1 MIRSRVAIF
10 PMVVLALALASCG
23 RGDAPALYPV
33 YGKVIFNGQPAEG
46 ATVMFQRE
54 DTPATGAAVFVPTGM
69 VDKEGN
75 FSLETEDVGY
85 GAPAGKYKVLI
96 QWRVKGEE
104 LGEPQAKPKKGS
116 RRNVVTDKPDGVPD
130 RLKGRYMKAETAQI
144 KVEVK
149 PEENTFQP
157 FDVSS

>member
-1 MIRSRVAIF
+1 MIRTRVAMIT
-10 PMVVLALALASCG
+10 MLVLASPLASCG
-23 RGDAPALYPV
+23 RGDGPALYPV
-33 YGKVIFNGQPAEG
+33 HGKVIFNGQPAEG

-54 DTPATGAAVFVPTGM
+54 DAPATGAASFVPTGM

-96 QWRVKGEE
+96 QWRIKGAEIA
-104 LGEPQAKPKKGS
+104 EPQTKPKKG
-116 RRNVVTDKPDGVPD
+116 RRSNVVTDKPDGVPD
-130 RLKGRYMKAETAQI
+130 RLKGRYMKSETAQI

-149 PEENTFQP
+149 PEENTFQA